1 MTVVVFVRSAN
12 CHTQLLALLA
22 HRKTRPT
29 VRLAILLRNMS
40 DSVAPIAF
48 DHSLAGKVV
57 LPGDAVAE
65 LLDPPPPSA
74 GKPGAHVVRL
84 GVGVARA
91 APPRADTVV
100 ATHAG
105 APRFEPARNKVWVA
119 GGGRRRY
126 DPVAGDAVVAVVTDR
141 HAEEYRVDMAGTD
154 TATLPA
160 LGFEGAT
167 KRNKPALV
175 AGSAVYCRVTRADT
189 DMECEVSCVEP
200 GSSGSWVS
208 GECLYGELK
217 GGNVV
222 SVSLRLAAELQAED
236 SVVLGTL
243 GAAVPFESAVGKN
256 GRVWVKSG
264 TVRSTV
270 LLCLLISKADVMEVG
285 AWKKHCARVLAQ
297 FKP

>member
-1 MTVVVFVRSAN
+1 MAS
-12 CHTQLLALLA
+12 
-22 HRKTRPT
+22 PP
-29 VRLAILLRNMS
+29 
-40 DSVAPIAF
+40 PISF
-48 DHSLAGKVV
+48 DESLSNTVV
-57 LPGDAVAE
+57 LPGDAVAQ
-65 LLDPPPPSA
+65 LLAPPPPPPAASGRPA
-74 GKPGAHVVRL
+74 TAAVVRL
-84 GVGVARA
+84 GAGVARA

-105 APRFEPARNKVWVA
+105 APRFDAARSKVWVS

-126 DPVAGDAVVAVVTDR
+126 DPAVGDAVVAVVTDR

-160 LGFEGAT
+160 LAFEGAT
-167 KRNKPALV
+167 KRNKPALT
-175 AGSAVYCRVTRADT
+175 AGCAVYCRVTRADV

-200 GSSGSWVS
+200 GSSGSWVG

-217 GGNVV
+217 DGNIV
-222 SVSLRLAAELQAED
+222 SVSLRLAAQLQAED

-256 GRVWVKSG
+256 GRVWIKSG
-264 TVRSTV
+264 AVRSTV
-270 LLCLLISKADVMEVG
+270 LLCLLVAKADVMELD
-285 AWKKHCARVLAQ
+285 AWKKHVAKVLAQ